1 MSLCEQMARQSSNK
15 VPIPINGRPQFASVQ
30 EFGGNRQNLPLTGE
44 TSTSSSQVMFNPGF
58 SFSQM
63 PICFYPVPA
72 AQPQMQQYF
81 KVPASL
87 PHQQYWTVQQPQYVE
102 VIKPNQA
109 SGN

>member
-1 MSLCEQMARQSSNK
+1 MSLCEQMARQSSK
-15 VPIPINGRPQFASVQ
+15 VPTPLNGRPPFPTVQ
-30 EFGGNRQNLPLTGE
+30 EFAGNRQNLPLTGE

-63 PICFYPVPA
+63 PVCFYPVATQQPTQHYYKVA
-72 AQPQMQQYF
+72 A
-81 KVPASL
+81 A
-87 PHQQYWTVQQPQYVE
+87 PHQQYWAVQQQPAQYVE